1 MEPRWGS
8 LGFVPIFLGC
18 AVVTAT
24 PGFVVKPRWGCV
36 CREVITLCNIREPG
50 EGIPQIDEDLAV
62 CSGQTM
68 SPSFSRIAASK
79 FVGNDKA

>member
-1 MEPRWGS
+1 MRESGFFHIPRFS
-8 LGFVPIFLGC
+8 
-18 AVVTAT
+18 AT
-24 PGFVVKPRWGCV
+24 PAFSSLKILNGVARWGCV